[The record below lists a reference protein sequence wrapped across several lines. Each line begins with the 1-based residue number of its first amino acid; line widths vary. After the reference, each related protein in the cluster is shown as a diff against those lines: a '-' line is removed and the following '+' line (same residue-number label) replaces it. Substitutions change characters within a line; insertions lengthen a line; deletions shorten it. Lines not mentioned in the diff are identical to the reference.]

1 MFQTTNQMM
10 RMSANQVQRLLLNCP
25 VSAKPFFE
33 ASSTSGTNSGEKK
46 ALSSF
51 QGISLKFSV
60 SKLGEVQLSI
70 YETHSN
76 HLNNFRTF
84 S

>member
-46 ALSSF
+46 NF
-51 QGISLKFSV
+51 I
-60 SKLGEVQLSI
+60 KLPGYITKIICVQIGRASI
-70 YETHSN
+70 IN
-76 HLNNFRTF
+76 L
-84 S
+84 